1 MIVGLGTDI
10 VEISRLEAALAR
22 NGKLFRD
29 RVFTEAEQREAGER
43 LSYFAGRWAA
53 KEAAAKALGCGI
65 GAGCSFTDIEVL
77 NDESGAPHLTC
88 RAAAARCIRGNRLR
102 YLVSI
107 SHEKAYAIATVIA
120 ESSD

>member
-1 MIVGLGTDI
+1 MIIGLGTDI
-10 VEISRLEAALAR
+10 VDLSRMSEALERGGEHFR
-22 NGKLFRD
+22 N

-65 GAGCSFTDIEVL
+65 GAECSFTDIEVL
-77 NDESGAPHLTC
+77 NDGRGAPHLKCTAP
-88 RAAAARCIRGNRLR
+88 AAVKHGSVR

-107 SHEKAYAIATVIA
+107 SHEKSYAVATVIIETA
-120 ESSD
+120 